1 MLKQPILAAVDLGS
15 NSFRLQ
21 VARVEGDQLYMLDG
35 LREPVRLAAG
45 ITADKYLDAE
55 AQQRALIALAR
66 FAERLR
72 GLPRE
77 AVRAVGTNSLRV
89 AKNAAD
95 FIPQAEHVLGF
106 PIEVIAGREEAR
118 LIYLGV
124 AHGLPQSKDNRLV
137 MDIGGGSTEFIIGNG
152 LTPLKLE
159 SLYMG
164 CISFSNRFFP
174 DGKIT
179 KQNLKQA
186 ELAARIELQ
195 TIVADYKGKWRQALG
210 SSGTAKTIAEILEL
224 NGYSKGGITREGLEK
239 LRAHLLHTGDVQKLD
254 LQGLRPDRIHALA
267 GGFAIMYAAFC
278 ELDIGYMDAALGAL
292 REGVLYDLWG
302 RFHNNDMRDITVRQ
316 FMQRYHVDTRQAERV
331 AKLAQ
336 TFAQQFLGGEDVSD
350 SKNWEAALHILN
362 WAASL
367 HEIGIS
373 VAHSGY
379 HKHTAYI
386 TANADMPGFSK
397 KEQARL
403 SLLTLAQRGSLNK
416 LQGLPKNIEAP
427 ARGTPAVPM
436 QNPVKKMPPDTA
448 RKSGAESS
456 GNPLAYSARS
466 SGANIDPSADFALI
480 MSLRLA
486 VLFYRNRSDSSLPGL
501 NGRFSGTKFHLAID
515 PDWLAQNPLTET
527 ALHEEVKQWKTLGV
541 SLQIVAGMN

>member
-1 MLKQPILAAVDLGS
+1 VRQQPILAAVDLGS

-21 VARVEGDQLYMLDG
+21 IARVEGDQLYMLDG
-35 LREPVRLAAG
+35 LREPVQLAAG
-45 ITADKYLDAE
+45 LTAGKYLDAE
-55 AQQRALIALAR
+55 AQQRALAALGR

-72 GLPRE
+72 DLPRE

-106 PIEVIAGREEAR
+106 PIEVIAGHEEAR

-124 AHGLPQSKDNRLV
+124 AHDLPQSKDNRLV

-164 CISFSNRFFP
+164 FIGFSRRFFP

-186 ELAARIELQ
+186 ELAARTELQ
-195 TIVADYKGKWRQALG
+195 TIAADYKGQWRQALG
-210 SSGTAKTIAEILEL
+210 SSGTAKAIAEILEL

-239 LRAHLLHTGDVQKLD
+239 LRAHLLNAGDVQKLD
-254 LQGLRPDRIHALA
+254 LQGLRPDRIPTLA

-278 ELDIGYMDAALGAL
+278 ELGIVHMDVAMGAL
-292 REGVLYDLWG
+292 RQGVLYDLWG
-302 RFHNNDMRDITVRQ
+302 RFHNDDVRAVTVQQ
-316 FMQRYHVDTRQAERV
+316 FMQRYHVDTLQAGRV
-331 AKLAQ
+331 AKLANV
-336 TFAQQFLGGEDVSD
+336 FAQQFLGGENVSG
-350 SKNWEAALHILN
+350 SKNWEDALQILN

-373 VAHSGY
+373 VAHNGY

-386 TANADMPGFSK
+386 LANADMPGFSK

-403 SLLTLAQRGSLNK
+403 SLLTLAQRGNLAK
-416 LQGLPKNIEAP
+416 LQGQLKNTEDFI
-427 ARGTPAVPM
+427 
-436 QNPVKKMPPDTA
+436 
-448 RKSGAESS
+448 
-456 GNPLAYSARS
+456 LA
-466 SGANIDPSADFALI
+466 

-486 VLFYRNRSDSSLPGL
+486 VLFYRNRSDGSLTAL
-501 NGRFSGTKFHLAID
+501 HGRFSGTKFHFSID
-515 PDWLAQNPLTET
+515 HDWLAQNPLTET
-527 ALHEEVKQWKTLGV
+527 ALQEEVKQWKTLGV
-541 SLQIVAGMN
+541 SLQVVAG

>member
-1 MLKQPILAAVDLGS
+1 MQQQPILAAVDLGS

-21 VARVEGDQLYMLDG
+21 VARVEGEQLYMLDG

-45 ITADKYLDAE
+45 LSADKNLDAP
-55 AQQRALIALAR
+55 AQQRALTALAR

-72 GLPRE
+72 DLPRE

-95 FIPQAEHVLGF
+95 FIQQAEQILGF

-124 AHGLPQSKDNRLV
+124 AHGLPHSTDNRLV

-152 LTPLKLE
+152 YTPLKME

-164 CISFSNRFFP
+164 CVSFSHRFFP
-174 DGKIT
+174 DGNIT

-186 ELAARIELQ
+186 ELAARSELQ
-195 TIVADYKGKWRQALG
+195 TIAADYHGQWQQALG
-210 SSGTAKTIAEILEL
+210 SSGTAKAIADILEQ
-224 NGYSKGGITREGLEK
+224 NGYSKGGITRDGLDK
-239 LRAHLLHTGDVQKLD
+239 LRAHLLDAGDVKRLD
-254 LQGLRPDRIHALA
+254 LQGLRPDRIATLP

-278 ELDIGYMDAALGAL
+278 ELNIMDMEAASGAL

-302 RFHNNDMRDITVRQ
+302 RSHDNDVRAVTVQQ
-316 FMQRYHVDTRQAERV
+316 FMQRYHVDTKQAGRV
-331 AKLAQ
+331 AKLAK
-336 TFAQQFLGGEDVSD
+336 TLAPQFF
-350 SKNWEAALHILN
+350 SKNVPDRKNTETALQLLDWVAN
-362 WAASL
+362 L

-386 TANADMPGFSK
+386 LANADMPGFSK

-416 LQGLPKNIEAP
+416 LQGQLKNIE
-427 ARGTPAVPM
+427 
-436 QNPVKKMPPDTA
+436 DLI
-448 RKSGAESS
+448 
-456 GNPLAYSARS
+456 LA
-466 SGANIDPSADFALI
+466 

-486 VLFYRNRSDSSLPGL
+486 VLFYRNRSDISLPVMQV
-501 NGRFSGTKFHLAID
+501 RYSEREFHLAIE
-515 PDWLAQNPLTET
+515 PDWLAQNSLTES
-527 ALHEEVKQWKTLGV
+527 ALQDEIKQWKTLGV
-541 SLQIVAGMN
+541 GLQIAGE